1 VHQAQQ
7 EEKMNFLN
15 LLIGFLL
22 GVVGTAVA
30 AFKLMPKMMLLDQ
43 VSKLSFEDTVAAI
56 EKAAVDRGWKVPK
69 IYDIQKTLQDA
80 GHADMTRVKIVSI
93 CQPHHAYNVLKADA
107 DKFVT
112 AIMPCRVAVY
122 EDAHKVV
129 HVAEMNMGLM
139 SKFFGPNVRDIIGNH
154 VAVEEKEM
162 MANIVHAH

>member
-1 VHQAQQ
+1 
-7 EEKMNFLN
+7 MNAMSFIIG
-15 LLIGFLL
+15 LIVGLA
-22 GVVGTAVA
+22 GTAVA

-43 VSKLSFEDTVAAI
+43 ISKLGFEETVAAI
-56 EKAAVDRGWKVPK
+56 EKAALDRGWKVPK
-69 IYDIQKTLQDA
+69 IYDIQKTLQGA
-80 GHADMTRVKIVSI
+80 GHDDMTRVKIVSI

-122 EDAHKVV
+122 EDAQNRV

-139 SKFFGPNVRDIIGNH
+139 SKFFGPTVREIIGNY

-162 MANIVHAH
+162 MAGIVIE